1 VAACIGLAASTAT
14 FGLAH
19 QAAREAFETELTR
32 QADDRAR
39 SLQEVLSRYQ
49 GTIEGFAAS
58 FPYAQLDQTRFRA
71 YARGIFL
78 ASNMLR
84 SGLRSIGWSPLVR
97 AADRAAFEAAAQ
109 AEGFAGFHIL
119 EPAADGTLVAAGRRA
134 EYFPLRY
141 VEPLL
146 APTPLGID
154 QLLAPER
161 IATIRAT
168 LAERTAT
175 ATAPITFVDGGLGV
189 VAYVPVY
196 DEGAAR
202 ETMSSGR
209 EPPLGVLSFR
219 LSVGPSI
226 DAIEQALEPLSD
238 DLEMYVIDDGAPPGR
253 RIIYHH
259 AARTAGGVEA
269 VPSEAAALAEPI
281 YGSSLAFAGRDWT
294 VILRPT
300 PRYMSMMLSGVGT
313 DRLALGIVLT
323 FLVAAYLINNRLRAD
338 RLRVHA
344 EALSREVAVRKAAE
358 HAAAAASQAKSE
370 FLANMSHE
378 LRTPLNAII
387 GFSEVMSN
395 GLFGPIGN
403 SRYLGYATDIRE
415 SAVHLLAV
423 ISGVLDF
430 SRAEAGGLALHESEV
445 DLAAAI
451 RFARRFIDARAAEV
465 GIVIETALEP
475 NLPALRADERMVR
488 QMIVNLLSNAAK
500 FTPAGGRIDIR
511 GALDP
516 DGGLRVAVSDT
527 GVGMTPEEIPIAL
540 TPFRQVDSGLSRRH
554 GGTGLGLPLVKSL
567 IELHGGTITIE
578 SVPGRGTTVTLA
590 FPADRVI
597 ATPAPSG

>member
-1 VAACIGLAASTAT
+1 
-14 FGLAH
+14 
-19 QAAREAFETELTR
+19 
-32 QADDRAR
+32 
-39 SLQEVLSRYQ
+39 
-49 GTIEGFAAS
+49 
-58 FPYAQLDQTRFRA
+58 
-71 YARGIFL
+71 
-78 ASNMLR
+78 
-84 SGLRSIGWSPLVR
+84 
-97 AADRAAFEAAAQ
+97 
-109 AEGFAGFHIL
+109 
-119 EPAADGTLVAAGRRA
+119 
-134 EYFPLRY
+134 
-141 VEPLL
+141 
-146 APTPLGID
+146 
-154 QLLAPER
+154 
-161 IATIRAT
+161 
-168 LAERTAT
+168 
-175 ATAPITFVDGGLGV
+175 
-189 VAYVPVY
+189 
-196 DEGAAR
+196 
-202 ETMSSGR
+202 
-209 EPPLGVLSFR
+209 
-219 LSVGPSI
+219 
-226 DAIEQALEPLSD
+226 
-238 DLEMYVIDDGAPPGR
+238 
-253 RIIYHH
+253 
-259 AARTAGGVEA
+259 
-269 VPSEAAALAEPI
+269 
-281 YGSSLAFAGRDWT
+281 
-294 VILRPT
+294 
-300 PRYMSMMLSGVGT
+300 
-313 DRLALGIVLT
+313 
-323 FLVAAYLINNRLRAD
+323 
-338 RLRVHA
+338 
-344 EALSREVAVRKAAE
+344 
-358 HAAAAASQAKSE
+358 
-370 FLANMSHE
+370 MSHE

-500 FTPAGGRIDIR
+500 FTPAGGRIGVL